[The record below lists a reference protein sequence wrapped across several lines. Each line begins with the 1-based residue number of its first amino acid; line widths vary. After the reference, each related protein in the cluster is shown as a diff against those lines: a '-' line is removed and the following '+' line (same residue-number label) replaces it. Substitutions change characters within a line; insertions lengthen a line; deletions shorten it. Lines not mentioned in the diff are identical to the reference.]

1 MIAIMEKCILDLNFC
16 MFRVIAFRETVE
28 KMVRAYIPCY
38 NNGVESIVQSKCRL
52 RLHYVPIPVPIPVQ
66 SSHLYPPYVHSA
78 INTIL
83 TRYSGPHICK
93 LTVILSFSY
102 FFKDFCHLTS
112 GTNSTDTLR
121 LQSFVIK

>member
-38 NNGVESIVQSKCRL
+38 NNGVESIVQSKCGL
-52 RLHYVPIPVPIPVQ
+52 RLHYVPISVQ

-78 INTIL
+78 SITIL
-83 TRYSGPHICK
+83 ARYSCPHICK
-93 LTVILSFSY
+93 LTVVLSFSY